1 MRLDWISAENFRCF
15 ESQRFELAEQ
25 FNLFIGDNGEGKT
38 AILDALAVAVGSFYL
53 KLPMKSRVFSQDEVR
68 VAWHTLGETP
78 TLEQQYPVVVACEGE
93 VAHQKAT
100 WERRLN
106 AAKSRTTRQMA
117 SEIQSIAGKM
127 FDQVRDGE
135 PVTLPVVSY
144 YGTGRLWVQK
154 RRTGVGKQRLSPEK
168 PGSRLRAYQD
178 GLNPASDEKRVL
190 AWFKTQEMAAI
201 QEGLSIGALEAV
213 RAAILTC
220 VDGATRVRFV
230 VRRDQLMVTI
240 KEEDLPLHL
249 LSDGYHTMVAM
260 IADIAIRAA
269 TLNPHLGKRAASET
283 PGVVL
288 IDELDLHLHPKW
300 QRQVIENLISAFP
313 RIQFFATTHSPF
325 IIQSLRDSEKVRL
338 HNLHGELS
346 VDSAGRSIE
355 DIAEEIQGIADV
367 QRSKRHT
374 DMIEA
379 AKKYYGVLE
388 GVKKAS
394 DAEVAQLKAKLD
406 ELVEPFS
413 DDPAFVAFLNMKRA
427 AAGVAGE

>member
-15 ESQRFELAEQ
+15 KSQRFELAEQ

-53 KLPMKSRVFSQDEVR
+53 KLPWQARVFRQDEVR

-93 VAHQKAT
+93 VGKRKAT

-106 AAKSRTTRQMA
+106 GAKSRTTRKTAAQ
-117 SEIQSIAGKM
+117 IQDIAEEM
-127 FDQVRDGE
+127 FDQVKNGE

-178 GLNPASDEKRVL
+178 GLDPASDEKRVL
-190 AWFKTQEMAAI
+190 EWFKTQELAAI
-201 QEGLSIGALEAV
+201 QEERSIGALEAV

-240 KEEDLPLHL
+240 KGEELPLHL

-260 IADIAIRAA
+260 VADIAIRAA
-269 TLNPHLGKRAASET
+269 TLNPQLGEQAALET

-300 QRQVIENLISAFP
+300 QRRVVENLIRAFP

-325 IIQSLRDSEKVRL
+325 IIQSLRDSESVRL
-338 HNLHGELS
+338 HNLHNELA

-355 DIAEEIQGIADV
+355 DISEEIQGVENV
-367 QRSKRHT
+367 QRSERHT
-374 DMIEA
+374 NMIEA
-379 AKKYYGVLE
+379 AKQYYGVLE

-394 DAEVAQLKAKLD
+394 DAEVARLKAKLD

-427 AAGVAGE
+427 AAGVPGE